1 LVLIQKVLVVGA
13 GGQLGQE
20 LQRTVPADA
29 VCLSMTR
36 AQLDI
41 ADASVVTRC
50 LATAS
55 PQVVVNAAAY
65 TAVDKAE
72 SEPEAAHRGNV
83 EGPGVLAQV
92 CSQQGIRLIHI
103 STDFVFDGTSSQ
115 PYRPEAPTAPL
126 GEYGRSKRAGESAVE
141 NAQADALILRTG
153 WVYSSFGSNF
163 VKTMLRLMGER
174 DELAVVTDQV
184 GTPTWAHGLAAA
196 VWAAAA
202 RPQLHGIYHWSDA
215 GVCSWYDF
223 AVAIREE
230 ALALGLLSRAV
241 KIRPIPAAEYPT
253 PAQRPAY
260 SVLDKT
266 ASWRDFALEGVHW
279 RAQLRAMLAE
289 FKELADG

>member
-1 LVLIQKVLVVGA
+1 MKQTVLVVGA

-20 LQRTVPADA
+20 LLRTAAVDVKCVPMA
-29 VCLSMTR
+29 R

-41 ADASVVTRC
+41 ADATAVVAC
-50 LATAS
+50 LAAVA
-55 PQVVVNAAAY
+55 PQLVVNAAAY

-72 SEPEAAHRGNV
+72 SEPAAARRGNA
-83 EGPGVLAQV
+83 EGPETLAQACAQRGV
-92 CSQQGIRLIHI
+92 RLIHI

-115 PYRPEAPTAPL
+115 PYRPEAATAPL
-126 GEYGRSKRAGESAVE
+126 GEYGRSKRAGEVAVLR
-141 NAQADALILRTG
+141 AQPEALILRTG

-174 DELAVVTDQV
+174 EELAVVTDQV
-184 GTPTWAHGLAAA
+184 GTPTWAHGLAGA

-223 AVAIREE
+223 AVAICEE
-230 ALALGLLSRAV
+230 ALTLGLLSRPV
-241 KIRPIPAAEYPT
+241 TIRPIPATAYPT

-260 SVLDKT
+260 SVLDKSK
-266 ASWRDFALEGVHW
+266 SWCDFALEGVHW
-279 RAQLRAMLAE
+279 RRQLRAMLAD